1 MISKSFVDLILLLRL
16 ILREK
21 KMLANS
27 LTSSSSRIN
36 QFSLYSYFQGRKVV
50 NPIQD
55 GLFQGCPRM
64 GGGAFLIAPPPP
76 NPE

>member
-27 LTSSSSRIN
+27 LTCSSSRIS

-55 GLFQGCPRM
+55 GLFQGCPQM
-64 GGGAFLIAPPPP
+64 GGGGLFYRPPPS
-76 NPE
+76 

>member
-55 GLFQGCPRM
+55 GLFPGCPRM
-64 GGGAFLIAPPPP
+64 GGGAFFSAPPPP
-76 NPE
+76 HPE

>member
-1 MISKSFVDLILLLRL
+1 
-16 ILREK
+16 
-21 KMLANS
+21 MLANS

-36 QFSLYSYFQGRKVV
+36 QFSLYSYFQGRKIV

-64 GGGAFLIAPPPP
+64 GGGAFLIAPPPH
-76 NPE
+76 PE

>member
-55 GLFQGCPRM
+55 GLFQGRPRM